1 MNDTVYVYGGIALVA
16 AGTFLMRAL
25 PFLAGRWLT
34 RERWIRHMGLVLPLA
49 IMVLLILQTAYQS
62 AMSYEKGG
70 IAEILSLVLTFILQW
85 NVKNSLLS
93 IFSGAALY
101 VVLRNMVIF

>member
-1 MNDTVYVYGGIALVA
+1 MNDAVYVYGVVALVA

-25 PFLAGRWLT
+25 PFLVGRWLT
-34 RERWIRHMGLVLPLA
+34 RERWIRHMGLILPLA

-62 AMSYEKGG
+62 AVSYEKGG
-70 IAEILSLVLTFILQW
+70 IAEILSLILTFVLQW
-85 NVKNSLLS
+85 KLRNALFS

-101 VVLRNMVIF
+101 VVLRNTVLF